1 MHSYPHYNYWQK
13 KDNTDEHTEIWAL
26 YIYLWQDFSVWY
38 ILLHKLYSSRMTP
51 DGISIVYCQA
61 HSSSSYAGQACAR
74 GLVQKTGFKSVA
86 QKDRVC
92 GILCDVIS

>member
-38 ILLHKLYSSRMTP
+38 ILLHKLYSSRITA
-51 DGISIVYCQA
+51 DGISIMCTVKHTVA
-61 HSSSSYAGQACAR
+61 HHRLDRRAR
-74 GLVQKTGFKSVA
+74 VDWYRKPVSVA